1 MAMAG
6 RSAARR
12 RPPENLGNMCKSARA
27 SGTEESLGLESG
39 LRHFKNPTKIE
50 IFGNGEL
57 PMQKPW
63 NPVQKLWNP
72 MQNAMDSYANGYG
85 FLCKMLW
92 IPMQKAMGSYAK
104 GYGFLCKRLWL
115 MAQG

>member
-12 RPPENLGNMCKSARA
+12 RRPENLGNMCKSARA

-39 LRHFKNPTKIE
+39 LRQFKNPTKIE

-57 PMQKPW
+57 PMQK
-63 NPVQKLWNP
+63 LWNQREEWWKSGFEGCLSACASVSARKP
-72 MQNAMDSYANGYG
+72 NSIDSGAVD
-85 FLCKMLW
+85 
-92 IPMQKAMGSYAK
+92 SYAK
-104 GYGFLCKRLWL
+104 GYGSWL
-115 MAQG
+115 RAEG